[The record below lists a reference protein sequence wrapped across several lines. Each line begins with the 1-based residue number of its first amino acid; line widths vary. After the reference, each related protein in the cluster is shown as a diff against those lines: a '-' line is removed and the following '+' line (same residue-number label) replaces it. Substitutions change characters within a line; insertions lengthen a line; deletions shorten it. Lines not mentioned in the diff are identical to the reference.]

1 MEFPSDIK
9 YHAEHTWAKIEGDIA
24 TIGIT
29 DHAQDQ
35 LGEILYVDLPDE
47 GKKITQGEVFGS
59 VESSKVASDLYAPLS
74 GEVIEVNGE
83 LDDSPETVNESPYDK
98 GWMIKV
104 KIADTGE
111 LENLMDNAAY
121 EKSL

>member
-1 MEFPSDIK
+1 MEFPSNIK
-9 YHAEHTWAKIEGDIA
+9 YHAKHTWAKVEGDVA

-29 DHAQDQ
+29 NYAQGQ
-35 LGEILYVDLPDE
+35 LGEILYVDLPDA
-47 GKKITQGEVFGS
+47 GKKIKQGEVFGS
-59 VESSKVASDLYAPLS
+59 VESAKVVSDLYAPLS

-83 LDDSPETVNESPYDK
+83 LEDSPELVNESPYDK

-104 KIADTGE
+104 KIDDMGE
-111 LENLMDNAAY
+111 LDNLMDNTAY

>member
-1 MEFPSDIK
+1 MEFPSNIK
-9 YHAEHTWAKIEGDIA
+9 YHAEHTWARVEGDVAI
-24 TIGIT
+24 IGIT

-35 LGEILYVDLPDE
+35 LGEILYVDLPDT
-47 GKKITQGEVFGS
+47 GKKVKQGEVFGS
-59 VESSKVASDLYAPLS
+59 IESAKVASDLYAPVS

-83 LDDSPETVNESPYDK
+83 LEDSPELVNESPYEK

-104 KIADTGE
+104 KIADPDE
-111 LENLMDNAAY
+111 LNNLMDSTAY